1 MSPSAVHN
9 STAHDRFTD
18 DLNLSIVGLGTDYPP
33 FALGTDALETIA
45 NRFYPP
51 STA

>member
-9 STAHDRFTD
+9 STGHDRFAD
-18 DLNLSIVGLGTDYPP
+18 DLNLSIVGLGVDYPP
-33 FALGTDALETIA
+33 FSLGPDALETLA